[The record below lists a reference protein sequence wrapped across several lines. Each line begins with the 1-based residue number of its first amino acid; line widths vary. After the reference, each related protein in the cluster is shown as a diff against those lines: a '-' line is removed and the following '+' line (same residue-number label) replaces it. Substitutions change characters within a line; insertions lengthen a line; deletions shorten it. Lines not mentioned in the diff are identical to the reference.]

1 MPPILRLLPG
11 ILRNRRQ
18 PPVRAST
25 DGDGGETKDGPGGVS
40 DQPAEDAS
48 PGDVPEYVASLLATK
63 ALRPAICHHRVI
75 PAVHAEY
82 AETARPLPRVV
93 ADLMAASGASRLY
106 SHQAAALD
114 LVRAGRHVAVATP
127 TASGKTLI
135 YNLPVIERI
144 FADPD
149 ARALYLF
156 PLKALA
162 QDQLR
167 AFSELTS
174 PLPVSARPT
183 AAIYDG
189 DTPSHERSKLRK
201 NPPHILMT
209 NPEMLHL
216 SMLPYHETWATFFA
230 GLSFIVVDEMHTYR
244 GVMGSHMA
252 HVFRRLLR
260 ICARYGA
267 TPTFIFCSAT
277 VGNPGEL
284 AQALTNLPVTAVT
297 RSGAPAGDKHILF
310 VNPVESAAHAAI
322 MLLRAALEK
331 NLRVI
336 VYTGSRKMTE
346 LISIWAAE
354 RAGRFKDKI
363 SAYRSGFLPEERRE
377 IEARMTRGELLAV
390 VSTSA
395 LELGI
400 DIGGLDV
407 CILSGYPGSIMST
420 WQRAGRVGRAGRPSL
435 MALIAGEDA
444 LDQYFM
450 RHPEDFFDRPPESA
464 VINPANPVI
473 MARHLECAAAE
484 RPLALS
490 EPYAREEPVAD
501 MIDQMIGEGRLLLD
515 AAGELVYSARKR
527 PHHEVDLRGSGS
539 QYRIEDAASGE
550 SIGQIDEF
558 RAFRETHP
566 GAVYLHRGKTY
577 LIETMDIA
585 TRLVRAMPAKV
596 DYYTRA
602 RGRKETEILS
612 VAAERPVFG
621 TTAYQGRL
629 KVREE
634 ITGYERRRVRGG
646 TLLGIVPLDLPPL
659 VFETEGFWFE
669 IPPEVQRRTDESMRH
684 FMGGIHAVEHAAI
697 GILPLLVLADRNDFG
712 GISTPLHPELGRAA
726 IFIYDGMPGG
736 VGLSREAF
744 DRAEELFRR
753 TLAVIRDCPCETGCP
768 SCVHSPKCG
777 SGNRPIDKD
786 AAKFVIEGL
795 IDAPPPERAAGE
807 RRPPAAAAPPNRQ
820 TDSEKGPSAGHRPE
834 RAPFAG
840 KDQERAPFDS
850 GTGPESASFARGSGP
865 EKAPGVEGTG
875 PRNAPFAGVKGM
887 EKASGVDGGSPDKA
901 SSAKGKGRE
910 NTPAAKGNM
919 MDNAPGRFAVFDL
932 ETRRSADEVGGWGN
946 AANMGVS
953 VAVLYDS
960 LGGGFREYFQDDVA
974 ALAEDLRAFDLIVGF
989 NIKRFDYL
997 VLSGLHDFDYHG
1009 LPTLDM
1015 LDEVRARLGYRLSL
1029 DSLATATLNT
1039 PKSASGLM
1047 ALAWWQEGRVREIAD
1062 YCRKD
1067 VEITRD
1073 LYLYG
1078 RDHGHLLFRNK
1089 AGVLV
1094 RLPVAWK

>member
-18 PPVRAST
+18 TPAKASG
-25 DGDGGETKDGPGGVS
+25 DGDAITDRTDDAPGE
-40 DQPAEDAS
+40 QAEA
-48 PGDVPEYVASLLATK
+48 PGDVGQYLGALLASK
-63 ALRPAICHHRVI
+63 SLRPAICHHRVI
-75 PAVHAEY
+75 PAKAAAY

-93 ADLMAASGASRLY
+93 ADLLAASGVRRLY
-106 SHQAAALD
+106 SHPGAAL
-114 LVRAGRHVAVATP
+114 VRARAGRHAAVATP

-135 YNLPVIERI
+135 YNLPVIERV

-167 AFSELTS
+167 AFSELTA
-174 PLPVSARPT
+174 PLPASARPA

-189 DTPSHERSKLRK
+189 DTPSHARAKLRK
-201 NPPHILMT
+201 DPPHILMT

-216 SMLPYHETWATFFA
+216 SLLPHHETWATFFA

-267 TPTFIFCSAT
+267 SPTFIFCSAT

-297 RSGAPAGDKHILF
+297 ESGAPAGDKHILF

-322 MLLRAALEK
+322 VLLRAALER
-331 NLRVI
+331 NLRSI

-354 RAGRFKDKI
+354 RAGKYKDKI

-407 CILSGYPGSIMST
+407 CILAGYPGSIMST

-473 MARHLECAAAE
+473 MARHLECASAE

-490 EPYAREEPVAD
+490 EPYAREEAVAD
-501 MIDQMIGEGRLLLD
+501 MIGQMTGDGRLLLD
-515 AAGELVYSARKR
+515 AAGERVYSAKKR
-527 PHHEVDLRGSGS
+527 PHREVDLRGSGS
-539 QYRIEDAASGE
+539 QYRIEDAASGD
-550 SIGQIDEF
+550 SIGAIDEF

-577 LIETMDIA
+577 LIETMDTA
-585 TRLVRAMPAKV
+585 SRLVRAGAAKV
-596 DYYTRA
+596 DFYTRA

-612 VAAERPVFG
+612 VAAERTVFG
-621 TTAYQGRL
+621 TTAAHGRL

-659 VFETEGFWFE
+659 VFETEGFWFT
-669 IPPEVQRRTDESMRH
+669 IPASVQRQADEAMRH

-712 GISTPLHPELGRAA
+712 GISTPLHPELGQAA
-726 IFIYDGMPGG
+726 IFIYDGAPGG

-786 AAKFVIEGL
+786 AARFVIEGM
-795 IDAPPPERAAGE
+795 IAAPPPERPAGE
-807 RRPPAAAAPPNRQ
+807 RRAPESAAPPGRGMDTANAASMK
-820 TDSEKGPSAGHRPE
+820 DKGAAAG
-834 RAPFAG
+834 
-840 KDQERAPFDS
+840 
-850 GTGPESASFARGSGP
+850 
-865 EKAPGVEGTG
+865 
-875 PRNAPFAGVKGM
+875 
-887 EKASGVDGGSPDKA
+887 PDKA
-901 SSAKGKGRE
+901 LPPATTGRE
-910 NTPAAKGNM
+910 KAPAAKGVV

-932 ETRRSADEVGGWGN
+932 ETRRSAEEVGGWGN

-960 LGGGFREYFQDDVA
+960 QGGEFREYFQDDVA
-974 ALAEDLRAFDLIVGF
+974 ALASDLRAFDLIVGF

-997 VLSGLHDFDYHG
+997 VLSGLHEFAYHE

-1039 PKSASGLM
+1039 PKSASGLA

-1073 LYLYG
+1073 LYLFG

-1094 RLPVAWK
+1094 RLPVAWR

>member
-1 MPPILRLLPG
+1 MQPLYRLLPG
-11 ILRNRRQ
+11 ILRNRRLSS
-18 PPVRAST
+18 VKASQ
-25 DGDGGETKDGPGGVS
+25 DEARNENKGEANGIL
-40 DQPAEDAS
+40 DQPAEEAS
-48 PGDVPEYVASLLATK
+48 PGDVPEYVATLLATK

-75 PAVHAEY
+75 PAVSAAY
-82 AETARPLPRVV
+82 AEPVRPFPRAV
-93 ADLMAASGASRLY
+93 ADLLAASGAERLY

-114 LVRAGRHVAVATP
+114 LIRAGRHVAVATP

-174 PLPVSARPT
+174 PLPASARPT

-189 DTPSHERSKLRK
+189 DTPSHARAKLRK
-201 NPPHILMT
+201 DPPHILMT

-267 TPTFIFCSAT
+267 SPTFIFCSAT

-297 RSGAPAGDKHILF
+297 QSGAPAGDKHVVF

-322 MLLRAALEK
+322 VLLRAALER
-331 NLRVI
+331 NLRSI

-346 LISIWAAE
+346 LISIWATE
-354 RAGRFKDKI
+354 RAGKYADKI

-407 CILSGYPGSIMST
+407 CILAGYPGSIMST
-420 WQRAGRVGRAGRPSL
+420 WQRAGRVGRAGRASL

-473 MARHLECAAAE
+473 MARHLECASAE
-484 RPLALS
+484 RPLTLA
-490 EPYAREEPVAD
+490 EPYAREEAVAD
-501 MIDQMIGEGRLLLD
+501 MIAAMIGDGRLLLD
-515 AAGELVYSARKR
+515 AAGERVYSARKR
-527 PHHEVDLRGSGS
+527 PHREVDLRGSGS
-539 QYRIEDAASGE
+539 QYRIEDAVSGE

-585 TRLVRAMPAKV
+585 TRLVRAAPAKV

-612 VAAERPVFG
+612 VAAERTVFG
-621 TTAYQGRL
+621 TTAAHGRL

-646 TLLGIVPLDLPPL
+646 TLLGIVPLELPPL
-659 VFETEGFWFE
+659 VFETEGFWFT
-669 IPPEVQRRTDESMRH
+669 IPPEVQRRADESMRH

-712 GISTPLHPELGRAA
+712 GISTPLHPELGQAA

-744 DRAEELFRR
+744 DRAEELFTR
-753 TLAVIRDCPCETGCP
+753 TLAVIRDCPCESGCP

-786 AAKFVIEGL
+786 AAKFVIEGM
-795 IDAPPPERAAGE
+795 IAAPPPERPAGD
-807 RRPPAAAAPPNRQ
+807 RRLPAAAAPRA
-820 TDSEKGPSAGHRPE
+820 AGAGSE
-834 RAPFAG
+834 RAPFARG
-840 KDQERAPFDS
+840 KGMDNEQAANGEGPGGAS
-850 GTGPESASFARGSGP
+850 GSSGESP
-865 EKAPGVEGTG
+865 EKVPGD
-875 PRNAPFAGVKGM
+875 R
-887 EKASGVDGGSPDKA
+887 
-901 SSAKGKGRE
+901 AKGPKKA
-910 NTPAAKGNM
+910 PAAKGNI

-932 ETRRSADEVGGWGN
+932 ETRRSAEEVGGWGN

-960 LGGGFREYFQDDVA
+960 QSGDFREYFQDDVA
-974 ALAEDLRAFDLIVGF
+974 RLARDLRAFDLIVGF

-997 VLSGLHDFDYHG
+997 VLSGLHAYDYHD

-1039 PKSASGLM
+1039 PKSASGLE

-1073 LYLYG
+1073 LYLFG

-1094 RLPVAWK
+1094 RVPVAWR

>member
-1 MPPILRLLPG
+1 MRPLYRLLPG
-11 ILRNRRQ
+11 ILRNRRLS
-18 PPVRAST
+18 PEKTSKDAAPASDPVSAEAPREPGAAS
-25 DGDGGETKDGPGGVS
+25 S
-40 DQPAEDAS
+40 
-48 PGDVPEYVASLLATK
+48 GDVDAYVASLLAAK

-75 PAVHAEY
+75 PATDAEY
-82 AETARPLPRVV
+82 AEPIRPLPRAV
-93 ADLMAASGASRLY
+93 AGLLAASGARRLY

-114 LVRAGRHVAVATP
+114 LARSGRNVAVATP

-144 FADPD
+144 FSDPD

-174 PLPVSARPT
+174 SLPASARPA

-201 NPPHILMT
+201 NPPHVLMT

-216 SMLPYHETWATFFA
+216 SMLPHHETWAEFFA
-230 GLSFIVVDEMHTYR
+230 GLSFVVVDEMHTYR

-260 ICARYGA
+260 ICARYGSA
-267 TPTFIFCSAT
+267 PVFIFCSAT

-284 AQALTNLPVTAVT
+284 AQALTNLPAVAVT
-297 RSGAPAGDKHILF
+297 RSGAPAGDKHVVF

-322 MLLRAALEK
+322 MLLRAALERD
-331 NLRVI
+331 LRAI

-363 SAYRSGFLPEERRE
+363 SAYRSGFLPEERRD

-407 CILSGYPGSIMST
+407 CILAGYPGSIMST
-420 WQRAGRVGRAGRPSL
+420 WQRAGRVGRAGRASL
-435 MALIAGEDA
+435 LALIAGEDA

-473 MARHLECAAAE
+473 AARHIECAAAE
-484 RPLALS
+484 RPLALD
-490 EPYAREEPVAD
+490 EPYAREEAVREL
-501 MIDQMIGEGRLLLD
+501 IGQMISDGRLLLD
-515 AAGELVYSARKR
+515 AAGERVYSARKR
-527 PHHEVDLRGSGS
+527 PHREVDLRGSGS
-539 QYRIEDAASGE
+539 RYRIEDAAGGE
-550 SIGQIDEF
+550 TIGEIDEF

-566 GAVYLHRGKTY
+566 GAVYLHRGRTY
-577 LIETMDIA
+577 VVETMDLA
-585 TRLVRAMPAKV
+585 TRLVRARPASV
-596 DYYTRA
+596 DYYTRS
-602 RGRKETEILS
+602 RGRKQTEILC
-612 VAAERPVFG
+612 VAAERAVFG
-621 TTAYQGRL
+621 TCAAQGRL

-634 ITGYERRRVRGG
+634 VTGYERRRVRGG
-646 TLLGIVPLDLPPL
+646 ALLGVVPLDLPPL
-659 VFETEGFWFE
+659 VFETEGFWFT
-669 IPPEVQRRTDESMRH
+669 IPEAVQREADERMLH

-744 DRAEELFRR
+744 DRAEELLRR

-786 AAKFVIEGL
+786 AAKFVIEEM
-795 IDAPPPERAAGE
+795 IAAPPPPDRPAGE
-807 RRPPAAAAPPNRQ
+807 RRAPEPPAPQAGGAGAENAAPVRK
-820 TDSEKGPSAGHRPE
+820 SGSA
-834 RAPFAG
+834 
-840 KDQERAPFDS
+840 
-850 GTGPESASFARGSGP
+850 TASPIA
-865 EKAPGVEGTG
+865 
-875 PRNAPFAGVKGM
+875 
-887 EKASGVDGGSPDKA
+887 ASGPDKA
-901 SSAKGKGRE
+901 LPSATKGRAK
-910 NTPAAKGNM
+910 TPAAKGGV

-932 ETRRSADEVGGWGN
+932 ETRRSAEEVGGWGN

-960 LGGGFREYFQDDVA
+960 GSGEFREYLQDDVA
-974 ALAEDLRAFDLIVGF
+974 VLAEDLRAFDLIVGF

-1029 DSLATATLNT
+1029 DSLATATLQT
-1039 PKSASGLM
+1039 PKSASGLE
-1047 ALAWWQEGRVREIAD
+1047 ALAWWKQGRVREIAD

-1089 AGVLV
+1089 AGALV
-1094 RLPVAWK
+1094 RAPVAWR